1 MERCALAL
9 SARHCIATNHT
20 ICQFGTTLLSGEG
33 KQLMMRVTNKH
44 LFENVLFL
52 LAMELLY
59 KSNMTLVVGMVLT
72 DILPGVIADGTQPSA
87 SCLWPNHT
95 REDVS

>member
-1 MERCALAL
+1 
-9 SARHCIATNHT
+9 
-20 ICQFGTTLLSGEG
+20 
-33 KQLMMRVTNKH
+33 
-44 LFENVLFL
+44 
-52 LAMELLY
+52 MELLY